1 LARRFSTFLDGH
13 PNIIPQNMPGPAGI
27 VMANNMG
34 AQQTNDGTMIGL
46 GPGSIAV
53 ADLFRLPNVRYSA
66 QQLSWIGSM
75 NADVGVTISR
85 MTSEVKS
92 TADLFKYVV
101 PNCADIRRAFLHPS
115 ERTIAR

>member
-1 LARRFSTFLDGH
+1 
-13 PNIIPQNMPGPAGI
+13 MPGPAGI

-75 NADVGVTISR
+75 NADVGETISR